1 MTLKDH
7 ILMTIYQQKNSKPI
21 KILFPE
27 AENEKIQSV
36 ALKLINEEF
45 NINNEKIKINKLVTP
60 VLLFEKTE
68 IIPNELKNYAIV
80 VSDKE
85 KKQLSEELYNLRKDK
100 GLTLEQAKTLIDGK
114 NYYGTMLLKTNV
126 VDCLVAG
133 INFTTADILRPA
145 LQIIKPKPGIKT
157 ISSAFLMNKEQELY
171 IFADGSINI
180 KPTVEQL
187 IDIAKASVDLSA
199 SLNLKAFDNNHFSQ
213 IKLALLSYST
223 NNSGTGEDVIKMHNL
238 ATNLKNINWGREKV
252 IVAGEIQFDAAFDEA
267 TRRKKFPELDFAG
280 PCNIFIFPDL
290 NASNISYKVAQ
301 RLGGYQAVGPIILGL
316 NQPVNDL
323 SRGAAIDDIFCTA
336 LIACAQTAVKENKV

>member
-7 ILMTIYQQKNSKPI
+7 ILMTIYQQKKSKPI

-27 AENEKIQSV
+27 AENKKIQTV

-45 NINNEKIKINKLVTP
+45 NLNNQTIQVNKLITP
-60 VLLFEKTE
+60 VLLFKKTE
-68 IIPNELKNYAIV
+68 TIPDELKAYALVI
-80 VSDKE
+80 SEQAKDK
-85 KKQLSEELYNLRKDK
+85 LSEELYLLRKDK
-100 GLTLEQAKTLIDGK
+100 GLTLEQAKTLIDSK
-114 NYYGTMLLKTNV
+114 NYYGTMLLKTKA

-157 ISSAFLMNKEQELY
+157 ISSAFLMNKAQELY
-171 IFADGSINI
+171 IFADTSINI

-187 IDIAKASVDLSA
+187 MDIAKASVHLS
-199 SLNLKAFDNNHFSQ
+199 SLLNLETFDRTHFSQ

-223 NNSGTGEDVIKMHNL
+223 SGSGTGEDVKKMQTL
-238 ATNLKNINWGREKV
+238 ATNLKHSDWGKEKV

-267 TRRKKFPELDFAG
+267 TRKKKFPGLNFAG
-280 PCNIFIFPDL
+280 PCNVFIFPDL
-290 NASNISYKVAQ
+290 NASNIGYKVAQ
-301 RLGGYQAVGPIILGL
+301 RLGGYQAIGPIVLGL

-323 SRGAAIDDIFCTA
+323 SRGASVDDIFFTA
-336 LIACAQTAVKENKV
+336 LVTCVQTAMKADEN